1 MKSLL
6 NYIVVNFGFM
16 DLSDFS
22 TSLVHR
28 NWILGLISL
37 AGISAIIET
46 MFGLQSLTILAFVV
60 LVMLELLTG
69 LIASKVKGN
78 PIVSK
83 KFGRFGL
90 KMLVW
95 LTLMFVINSLKKE
108 YVDSEGNFSELAAGL
123 FTWLHGTLF
132 IYVNLEY
139 LISVLENL
147 GVISGRNNDS
157 LIKLI
162 KNKFFKS
169 QKKDE
174 GDDSLI

>member
-1 MKSLL
+1 MSS
-6 NYIVVNFGFM
+6 IV
-16 DLSDFS
+16 
-22 TSLVHR
+22 
-28 NWILGLISL
+28 
-37 AGISAIIET
+37 ET
-46 MFGLQSLTILAFVV
+46 VFGLQGLTVLAFVV
-60 LVMLELLTG
+60 LVVLELLTG
-69 LIASKVKGN
+69 LIASRMRGE

-95 LTLMFVINSLKKE
+95 LTLMFIINTLKRE
-108 YVDSEGNFSELAAGL
+108 YHDDGSFNELASGL

-157 LIKLI
+157 IIKVI
-162 KNKFFKS
+162 KDKFKS
-169 QKKDE
+169 YSGK
-174 GDDSLI
+174 